1 MVIPNTATI
10 ALTLDKPSY
19 RARETVAVSAAI
31 VNTGKFDL
39 NDMAV
44 TITIPDAGYS
54 ETISTGIL
62 AGQKATVPFSFT
74 IPNTITPG
82 FHTVS
87 AVAVL
92 PSGMSVTQ
100 TEDSASRN
108 PRWLLP
114 FPAPAWS
121 RAVLPCNLWLRI
133 TVARYELY
141 QKDLHSGYD
150 GTLRTKETWRA

>member
-62 AGQKATVPFSFT
+62 VGQKATVPFSFT

-82 FHTVS
+82 LPYGKRRRS
-87 AVAVL
+87 VAVRDECDPNRRIQRPAIL
-92 PSGMSVTQ
+92 AGYYL
-100 TEDSASRN
+100 SRP
-108 PRWLLP
+108 PRGHER
-114 FPAPAWS
+114 FRHA
-121 RAVLPCNLWLRI
+121 
-133 TVARYELY
+133 TF
-141 QKDLHSGYD
+141 G
-150 GTLRTKETWRA
+150 